1 MISFIL
7 PVYNCFERLE
17 EFLPG
22 FVRQLAEGDEP
33 WEVIV
38 VDDGSRDGGR
48 IRDLVVANG
57 CILVRNEMNRG
68 KGYALRRGFG
78 QAKGDL
84 QMFMD
89 GDFPF
94 FPDVP
99 RRMIEAF
106 GDERVDLVVGDR
118 SLADS
123 IYPKDIGVIRRLGSG
138 VLSFFVG
145 RCFTPGIFDT
155 QCGIKGFR
163 RRVAAELFPLMTVD
177 GFAIDLELLHVAI
190 ARKYRIGRI
199 AVGTVKQESSTVRVL
214 RDGVETVGSII
225 RIGFN
230 RLRGRYRTS

>member
-17 EFLPG
+17 EFLPP
-22 FVRQLAEGDEP
+22 FVRQLAEGNEP

-38 VDDGSRDGGR
+38 VDDGSREGDR
-48 IRDLVVANG
+48 IRELVAASG
-57 CILVRNEMNRG
+57 CILVRNEVNRG

-78 QAKGDL
+78 QAKGEL

-99 RRMIEAF
+99 WRMIEAF
-106 GDERVDLVVGDR
+106 GDAQVDLVVGDR
-118 SLADS
+118 SLMDS
-123 IYPKDIGVIRRLGSG
+123 VYPEDIGVMRRLGSG
-138 VLSFFVG
+138 TLSFFAG
-145 RCFTPGIFDT
+145 HCFTAGFFDT

-163 RRVAAELFPLMTVD
+163 RRVAADLFPMMTVD

-190 ARKYRIGRI
+190 RRKYRIGRI
-199 AVGTVKQESSTVRVL
+199 AVGTIKQESSTVRVL
-214 RDGVETVGSII
+214 RHGLETAGSIL
-225 RIGFN
+225 RIWFN
-230 RLRGRYRTS
+230 EVRGRYRTS